1 MKNRFIAPLT
11 AILVVLFFWMACSST
26 DVESETSPDTQ
37 SGEMIDDHNGTSGDD
52 PMGFDTSLM
61 ASDLVRQMGVG
72 WNLGNSFDVEDR
84 DKTFWGNPLPTKAMI
99 DLVASTG
106 FKTLRIPVTW
116 GYHQSN
122 TEPFTI
128 EQDYLDCVQ
137 EVVDY
142 GIENQLFVIIN
153 VHHDDDWVQLVSAE
167 KDYVKARLS
176 SLWEQVAIHF
186 KDYNEQ
192 LIFDILNEPR
202 LKGTAMEWTG
212 GDAESRSILNEY
224 HKAGVDAVRATG
236 GNNASRFLMVSTYAA
251 STLDGPMNDLVI
263 PNNDPNIIISLHT
276 YFPWSFTGDENGPTT
291 WGSAEER
298 AALNTEMDRIRQK
311 WQVEEGREVILGE
324 WGTRNKS
331 NLSERVEYAQFYA
344 EASLSRGFV
353 PVVWDDGGNFQ
364 LQNRNSVS
372 WQFPEIV
379 NAIIIAS
386 NQTGNQKN

>member
-1 MKNRFIAPLT
+1 MNKKFVAPIT
-11 AILVVLFFWMACSST
+11 SILFVLFFWIACSSSDAGSDT
-26 DVESETSPDTQ
+26 VPDTQ
-37 SGEMIDDHNGTSGDD
+37 SDGMIDTDDDGTSGDD
-52 PMGFDTSLM
+52 TVDFDTSST
-61 ASDLVRQMGVG
+61 ASALVAQMGVG
-72 WNLGNSFDVEDR
+72 WNLGNSFDVENR

-99 DLVASTG
+99 DLVASAG

-116 GYHQSN
+116 GYHQSI

-128 EQDYLDCVQ
+128 EQDYINRVQ
-137 EVVDY
+137 KVVDY
-142 GIENQLFVIIN
+142 GIENDLFVIIN
-153 VHHDDDWVQLVSAE
+153 VHHDDDWVQLVSSE
-167 KDYVKARLS
+167 KEYVKSRLS
-176 SLWEQVAIHF
+176 SLWQQVATHF

-202 LKGTAMEWTG
+202 LKGTSLEWTG

-224 HKAGVDAVRATG
+224 HQVGVDAVRATG
-236 GNNASRFLMVSTYAA
+236 GNNTSRFLMVSTYAA

-276 YFPWSFTGDENGPTT
+276 YFPWSFAGDENGPTT
-291 WGSAEER
+291 WGSADER

-324 WGTRNKS
+324 WGTRNKG

-353 PVVWDDGGNFQ
+353 PVVWDDGGNFM
-364 LQNRNSVS
+364 LQNRNTTS
-372 WQFPEIV
+372 WQFPDIV
-379 NAIIIAS
+379 NAIINAS
-386 NQTGNQKN
+386 N